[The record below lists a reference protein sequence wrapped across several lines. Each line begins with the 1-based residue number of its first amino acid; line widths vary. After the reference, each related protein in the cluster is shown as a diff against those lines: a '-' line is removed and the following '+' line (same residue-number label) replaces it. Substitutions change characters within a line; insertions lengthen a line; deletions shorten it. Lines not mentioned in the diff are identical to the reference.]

1 MKEKTIILNLG
12 DEDVNQNFLIKTT
25 KTEKQVAKK
34 VAFIISRFED
44 ESNEEWFDEEWTFD
58 GVIEELVDAGFIK
71 YIKTDEDWEIYA

>member
-1 MKEKTIILNLG
+1 MKERTIILNLG
-12 DEDVNQNFLIKTT
+12 NEDVNQNFLIKTT

-34 VAFIISRFED
+34 VNFIISRFED